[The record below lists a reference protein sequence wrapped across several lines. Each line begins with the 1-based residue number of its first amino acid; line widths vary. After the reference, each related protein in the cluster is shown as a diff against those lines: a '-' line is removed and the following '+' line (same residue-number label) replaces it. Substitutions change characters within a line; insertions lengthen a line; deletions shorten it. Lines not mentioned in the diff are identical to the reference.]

1 MTVGAAAP
9 ASAASDVNYAC
20 YNYVGAPQQLTAKSD
35 PKKCNGIY
43 RISKDGKVVVQI
55 DNRKIKNWSQF
66 VAAVK
71 RGNASA
77 QKWCSDNSLSCG
89 IMTSIGSLLL
99 GGVIKNTIE
108 G

>member
-1 MTVGAAAP
+1 M
-9 ASAASDVNYAC
+9 
-20 YNYVGAPQQLTAKSD
+20 
-35 PKKCNGIY
+35 
-43 RISKDGKVVVQI
+43 
-55 DNRKIKNWSQF
+55 
-66 VAAVK
+66 AAVK